1 MGIHDKLKVELPPEI
16 VSLPEL
22 ASILI
27 VDDQRFDR
35 RRLARFCRDMDFE
48 TDLFEADC
56 LESMGTQLATHK
68 FDLILMDYNLPD
80 GSGLQALEGIR
91 MSPKNR
97 HAAVIMITGQ
107 DQSETAI
114 EAMKRGCSD
123 YITKNALSLE
133 TFRRAAI
140 NALQKSSLSI
150 EVLTQERK
158 RQQME
163 AVLQQFSTE
172 CAQEIKPIV
181 SRMMRQLRDFKDAP
195 RMSEQQMAEKYFP
208 IEQSCMRLWD
218 FLNDLDAY
226 SGNDLA
232 HEAFPGSTFTEKDNA
247 LAPQPNRA
255 SSNTLGGRPQNKT
268 SSAEST
274 MQAKPIQSPRK
285 KPMLFGR

>member
-16 VSLPEL
+16 VSLPGL

-35 RRLARFCRDMDFE
+35 RRLARFCGDVDFE

-56 LESMGTQLATHK
+56 LESMGTQLSTHK
-68 FDLILMDYNLPD
+68 FDLILLDYNLPD
-80 GSGLQALEGIR
+80 GSGLQALQSIR

-107 DQSETAI
+107 DQSEIAI
-114 EAMKRGCSD
+114 EAMKQGCSD
-123 YITKNALSLE
+123 YIMKDGLTLE
-133 TFRRAAI
+133 AFRRAMI

-150 EVLTQERK
+150 EVITQDRK

-163 AVLQQFSTE
+163 AVLQKFSAE
-172 CAQEIKPIV
+172 CACEIKPVV

-195 RMSEQQMAEKYFP
+195 LMSEAQAADHYSR

-218 FLNDLDAY
+218 FLNELDGY
-226 SGNDLA
+226 SGSDLA
-232 HEAFPGSTFTEKDNA
+232 HEAFPGSTFAEEANA
-247 LAPQPNRA
+247 SATFDALDPRLETKA
-255 SSNTLGGRPQNKT
+255 RP
-268 SSAEST
+268 AEGPARPDGSRRT
-274 MQAKPIQSPRK
+274 KK
-285 KPMLFGR
+285 KPSLFGR